1 MKAVRTLPSWKRAD
15 SLFLC
20 LLLTAL
26 VLRSTTPCPSLS
38 HERTSAPAQLKP
50 RRSTPILLSWC
61 VVLRSTHVVQRIFP
75 RSLKIHVRRFRN
87 TPTPRTKYRTT
98 NERIPLFLPAFPSAP
113 SPHVSIQQRPIIPSG
128 LWGADAC
135 GEVRRGLLEGGEDVA
150 LDAWHSS
157 FFGNLRRPYFHPAP
171 SLLFTAC
178 LRFSKMCEP
187 LR

>member
-1 MKAVRTLPSWKRAD
+1 MKAVRTLPLGKRAD

-20 LLLTAL
+20 VLLTAL

-38 HERTSAPAQLKP
+38 PEKTSAPPQPKP

-61 VVLRSTHVVQRIFP
+61 VILRSPHVVQRISP

-98 NERIPLFLPAFPSAP
+98 NERIPLFLPAFLSAL
-113 SPHVSIQQRPIIPSG
+113 SPHVSIRQRPIIRSG

-135 GEVRRGLLEGGEDVA
+135 GGGRGGGAYLRAARTLRSMRAVR
-150 LDAWHSS
+150 SS
-157 FFGNLRRPYFHPAP
+157 VGSATKARPVTVSY
-171 SLLFTAC
+171 S
-178 LRFSKMCEP
+178 SM
-187 LR
+187 